1 VRRLRALLVR
11 LGALFGRERREWELT
26 EELDAHVALHIEDN
40 LRAGM
45 SAEEARRKA
54 LLRLGGIEQTKEIYR
69 ERRGLPLLETLWQD
83 LRFAARMLRK
93 NPGFT
98 TVAVFTLALGVGANT
113 AIFSIMNAVILRPL
127 PYKDAS
133 QILSLH
139 THTAL
144 FPSFNLGLTWP
155 AFQAIRGQRGSIAR
169 PVAYWHGERTLTR
182 TSEPAVLNVTS
193 ISEGFFEELGG
204 RAELGRLL
212 SDQDQQAAQNR
223 VAVISEGLW
232 RTRFAKDPVVVGRTL
247 VLDGLTYTIVGVI
260 GRPFDMPEKT
270 DIWVPFDLTEEQ
282 RQNAALFAFGV
293 LGKLR
298 PGSHLEGFQ
307 SELAT
312 ISSPLGEQL
321 TIQKPDLR
329 GDYKLTA
336 DTLLDAE
343 VKDARQS
350 YLVLLA
356 AATLVLLIA
365 CANLTSL
372 LLTRGWTRQ
381 REIALRA
388 AMGASPARLRRQT
401 LVESCLLAL
410 LGGIFGI
417 GLAAC
422 GVQVFRAIAPA
433 DTRRLGEVSADW
445 TLMWF
450 ALATSLVSGVIFGL
464 IPARKAA
471 RMAPNDLLE
480 EGTPGSFGSR
490 SRFGSALVIGEVAMA
505 FVLLIGS
512 TLMLR
517 TLAHLLHQSPG
528 FRTDHLLTLD
538 LPQKTKWFEKGSEA
552 EMDKQVATIKQLL
565 IDVGQLPG
573 VESVVAADH
582 GMLNGVVFSNAGV
595 KLEGALPE
603 YANSPVGISS
613 RYLSPGYFQTFGI
626 PLLRGREFSVS
637 DIRGAQKVIVIN
649 ETMARHFWGTLDVI
663 GKRVS
668 VSKDAKG
675 VAVWNEIVGVVT
687 DIRDLSI
694 QNEPEPEYYLA
705 LFQWGVSSYHLV
717 VRTRMNPD
725 RMADAISRRIWV
737 SDPDQPVTHISSMT
751 ATIAESVGDQR
762 LHTILLAIFAAI
774 GLTLALL
781 GVYGV
786 VSYSVARLTQEIGVR
801 MALGAGK
808 SEVLGMVLG
817 QGLTLVAIGAAIGSA
832 GALGAVRVIASE
844 LYGVK
849 PSDPWTYAGGIASI
863 LLVGCLACL
872 VPARRAMSVDPMVA
886 LRHD

>member
-1 VRRLRALLVR
+1 VRRMRALLVR
-11 LGALFGRERREWELT
+11 LGALFGRARREQELA

-54 LLRLGGIEQTKEIYR
+54 LLRLGGIEQIKEVYR
-69 ERRGLPLLETLWQD
+69 EQRGLPLLETLWQD
-83 LRFAARMLRK
+83 LRFAARTLRK

-98 TVAVFTLALGVGANT
+98 TVAVFTLALGIGANT

-127 PYKDAS
+127 PYRDAS
-133 QILSLH
+133 RIVTVQ

-144 FPSFNLGLTWP
+144 FPHFTLGLTWP
-155 AFQAIRGQRGSIAR
+155 AFQAVRAQRGSIER
-169 PVAYWHGERTLTR
+169 PVAYWGGERTLTR

-212 SDQDQQAAQNR
+212 SDQDQQAAQDR
-223 VAVISEGLW
+223 AAVISEGLW
-232 RTRFAKDPVVVGRTL
+232 RTRFAKDPVIVGQTL
-247 VLDGLTYTIVGVI
+247 VLDGQMYTIVGVV
-260 GRPFDMPEKT
+260 RKPFDMPEKT
-270 DIWVPFDLTEEQ
+270 DVWVPFDLTEEQ

-298 PGSHLEGFQ
+298 RGARLEGLQ
-307 SELAT
+307 NELAT
-312 ISSPLGEQL
+312 ISSALGEQL
-321 TIQKPDLR
+321 TKQKPDLK
-329 GDYKLTA
+329 GDYKITA
-336 DTLLDAE
+336 DMLLDAE

-372 LLTRGWTRQ
+372 LLARGWTRQ

-410 LGGIFGI
+410 FGGIFGI

-422 GVQVFRAIAPA
+422 GIQVFRAIAPA

-445 TLMWF
+445 TLLWF

-464 IPARKAA
+464 IPAQKAA
-471 RMAPNDLLE
+471 RMAPNDLLK
-480 EGTPGSFGSR
+480 EGTSGSMGRR
-490 SRFGSALVIGEVAMA
+490 SRFGAALVVGEVAMA

-552 EMDKQVATIKQLL
+552 ETDKQVATMKQLL
-565 IDVGQLPG
+565 TDVRQLPG

-582 GMLNGVVFSNAGV
+582 GMLNGLVFSNAGV
-595 KLEGALPE
+595 KLEGTLPE
-603 YANSPVGISS
+603 YANSPVGISA
-613 RYLSPGYFQTFGI
+613 RFLSPGYFQTFGI
-626 PLLRGREFSVS
+626 PLLRGRELV
-637 DIRGAQKVIVIN
+637 DRDARGTQKVIVIN

-668 VSKDAKG
+668 VSKDSNGAP
-675 VAVWNEIVGVVT
+675 VWNEIVGVVT

-694 QNEPEPEYYLA
+694 QSEPEPEYYLA
-705 LFQWGVSSYHLV
+705 LFQWGVSSHHLV
-717 VRTRMNPD
+717 VRTRMKPD
-725 RMADAISRRIWV
+725 SLADAISRRIWAN
-737 SDPDQPVTHISSMT
+737 DPDQPVTHVSTMT

-762 LHTILLAIFAAI
+762 MHTTLLGIFAAI

-786 VSYSVARLTQEIGVR
+786 VSYSVARRTQEIGVR
-801 MALGAGK
+801 IALGAGK
-808 SEVLGMVLG
+808 AEVLRMVLG
-817 QGLTLVAIGAAIGSA
+817 QGLTLVAIGAAIGTA

-844 LYGVK
+844 LYAVK
-849 PSDPWTYAGGIASI
+849 ASDPWTYVLGVGAI
-863 LLVGCLACL
+863 LLVGCLACW
-872 VPARRAMSVDPMVA
+872 VPARRAMGVDPMIA

>member
-1 VRRLRALLVR
+1 MRRLRALLVR
-11 LGALFGRERREWELT
+11 LGALFGRARREQELAA
-26 EELDAHVALHIEDN
+26 ELDGHVALHIEDN

-83 LRFAARMLRK
+83 LRFAGRMLRK
-93 NPGFT
+93 TPGFT
-98 TVAVFTLALGVGANT
+98 AVAVLTLALGIGANS

-133 QILSLH
+133 RIVSLQ
-139 THTAL
+139 THTAM
-144 FPSFNLGLTWP
+144 FPNFNLGLTWP
-155 AFQAIRGQRGSIAR
+155 AFQAIRVQRGSIER
-169 PVAYWHGERTLTR
+169 SVAYWGGERTLTR

-193 ISEGFFEELGG
+193 ISAGFFEELGG

-212 SDQDQQAAQNR
+212 SDQDQQSAHNR
-223 VAVISEGLW
+223 TAVISSVLW
-232 RTRFAKDPVVVGRTL
+232 RTRFAKDPAIVGKTL
-247 VLDGLTYTIVGVI
+247 VLDGQTYTIVGVV
-260 GRPFDMPEKT
+260 GKPFDMPEKT
-270 DIWVPFDLTEEQ
+270 DVWVPFDLTEEQ

-298 PGSHLEGFQ
+298 RGARLEGLQ

-312 ISSPLGEQL
+312 IAAALREQL
-321 TIQKPDLR
+321 TKQKPDLK

-336 DTLLDAE
+336 DMLLNAE
-343 VKDARQS
+343 VKDARQG

-372 LLTRGWTRQ
+372 LLARGWTRQ

-388 AMGASPARLRRQT
+388 AMGASPARLRQQT

-410 LGGIFGI
+410 LGGIVGI

-422 GVQVFRAIAPA
+422 GVQAFRAIAPP

-445 TLMWF
+445 ILMWF
-450 ALATSLVSGVIFGL
+450 ALTTSLVSGVIFGL

-471 RMAPNDLLE
+471 RMAPNDLLK
-480 EGTPGSFGSR
+480 EGTSGSVGGR
-490 SRFGSALVIGEVAMA
+490 SRFGSALVVGEVAMA

-512 TLMLR
+512 LLMLR

-565 IDVGQLPG
+565 TDVRQLPG
-573 VESVVAADH
+573 VVSVVAADH
-582 GMLNGVVFSNAGV
+582 GMLNGLVFSNAGV

-603 YANSPVGISS
+603 YANSPVGVSA
-613 RYLSPGYFQTFGI
+613 RFLSPGYFQTFGI
-626 PLLRGREFSVS
+626 PSLRGREFGDNDV
-637 DIRGAQKVIVIN
+637 RGAQKVIVIN
-649 ETMARHFWGTLDVI
+649 ETMARHFWGTLEVI

-668 VSKDAKG
+668 VSKDSNG
-675 VAVWNEIVGVVT
+675 VPVWNEIVGVVT

-694 QNEPEPEYYLA
+694 QNEPAPEYYLA
-705 LFQWGVSSYHLV
+705 LFQWGVSSHHLV
-717 VRTRMNPD
+717 VRTRLNPD
-725 RMADAISRRIWV
+725 SLQKQ
-737 SDPDQPVTHISSMT
+737 SPS
-751 ATIAESVGDQR
+751 G
-762 LHTILLAIFAAI
+762 F
-774 GLTLALL
+774 
-781 GVYGV
+781 
-786 VSYSVARLTQEIGVR
+786 
-801 MALGAGK
+801 
-808 SEVLGMVLG
+808 G
-817 QGLTLVAIGAAIGSA
+817 Q
-832 GALGAVRVIASE
+832 
-844 LYGVK
+844 
-849 PSDPWTYAGGIASI
+849 SI
-863 LLVGCLACL
+863 
-872 VPARRAMSVDPMVA
+872 PINR
-886 LRHD
+886 

>member
-11 LGALFGRERREWELT
+11 LGALFGRSRRERELAA
-26 EELDAHVALHIEDN
+26 ELEAHVALHIEDN

-45 SAEEARRKA
+45 GAEEARQKA

-69 ERRGLPLLETLWQD
+69 ERRGLPLLETLWHD
-83 LRFAARMLRK
+83 LRFAGRMLRK

-98 TVAVFTLALGVGANT
+98 AVAVLTLALGIGANT
-113 AIFSIMNAVILRPL
+113 AIFSIVNSVILRPL

-133 QILSLH
+133 RIVTLQ
-139 THTAL
+139 THSAL
-144 FPSFNLGLTWP
+144 FPQFSVGLTWP
-155 AFQAIRGQRGSIAR
+155 AFQAIRARGGSIER
-169 PVAYWHGERTLTR
+169 PVAYLGGERTLTR

-193 ISEGFFEELGG
+193 ISAGFFEELGG

-212 SDQDQQAAQNR
+212 SDQDQQPAHNR
-223 VAVISEGLW
+223 TAVISSVLW
-232 RTRFAKDPVVVGRTL
+232 RSRFASDRAVIGRTL
-247 VLDGLTYTIVGVI
+247 VLDGQSYTIVGVI
-260 GRPFDMPEKT
+260 EKRFDMPEKT
-270 DIWVPFDLTEEQ
+270 DVWVPIDLTEEQ
-282 RQNAALFAFGV
+282 RQNAALFGLGV

-298 PGSHLEGFQ
+298 QNGSLEGLQ

-312 ISSPLGEQL
+312 ISSGLGEQL
-321 TIQKPDLR
+321 MNQKPELK

-336 DTLLDAE
+336 DMLLDAE
-343 VKDARQS
+343 MKDARQS

-372 LLTRGWTRQ
+372 LLARGWTRQ

-410 LGGIFGI
+410 LGGIVGI

-450 ALATSLVSGVIFGL
+450 ALATALVSGVIFGL

-471 RMAPNDLLE
+471 RTAPNDLLKD
-480 EGTPGSFGSR
+480 GTSGSVGSR
-490 SRFGSALVIGEVAMA
+490 SRFGSALVVGEVAMA

-538 LPQKTKWFEKGSEA
+538 LPQQTKWFEKGTEA
-552 EMDKQVATIKQLL
+552 QNDKQIATMKQLL
-565 IDVGQLPG
+565 VDVRRLPG

-582 GMLNGVVFSNAGV
+582 GMLNGVVFLNAGV
-595 KLEGALPE
+595 GLEGTLPE
-603 YANSPVGISS
+603 YANSPVGISA
-613 RYLSPGYFQTFGI
+613 RFLSPGYFQTFGI
-626 PLLRGREFSVS
+626 PLLRGREFGDGDV
-637 DIRGAQKVIVIN
+637 RGAQKVIVIN

-668 VSKDAKG
+668 VSKDSNGAP
-675 VAVWNEIVGVVT
+675 VWNEIVGVVT
-687 DIRDLSI
+687 DIRDLNI
-694 QNEPEPEYYLA
+694 QSEPGPEYYLA
-705 LFQWGVSSYHLV
+705 LFQWGVSSHHLV
-717 VRTRMNPD
+717 MRTRMNPD
-725 RMADAISRRIWV
+725 SLADTISRRIWA
-737 SDPDQPVTHISSMT
+737 SDPDQPVTHVSSMI

-762 LHTILLAIFAAI
+762 LHTTLLGIFAAI

-786 VSYSVARLTQEIGVR
+786 VSYSVARRTQEIGVR

-808 SEVLGMVLG
+808 AEVLRMVLG
-817 QGLTLVAIGAAIGSA
+817 QGLTLVATGTAVGAA

-849 PSDPWTYAGGIASI
+849 PGDPWTYGGGIALI
-863 LLVGCLACL
+863 LLVGCLACW
-872 VPARRAMSVDPMVA
+872 VPARRAMGVDPMVA